1 MTPTRGID
9 AVTSLATGTSNPF
22 SNTTIST
29 GTDVTIKIKCE
40 RADDQPGAF
49 SNAALVQNLQTGFN
63 NKENKNKFSN
73 LIATRRADKDYS
85 AATLQANL
93 NQMVQ
98 DQFTNAS
105 GFLKR

>member
-1 MTPTRGID
+1 M
-9 AVTSLATGTSNPF
+9 LL
-22 SNTTIST
+22 
-29 GTDVTIKIKCE
+29 
-40 RADDQPGAF
+40 
-49 SNAALVQNLQTGFN
+49 LVQNLQTGFN

-85 AATLQANL
+85 AGTLQANL

-105 GFLKR
+105 GFFSNDDISYGGNDGEKFRYKLDTIIITNDSTPVIPSQDSNDYGVHIVSF